1 MRCSRVEQLL
11 PAYLDGDLPDHL
23 YQRVSNHVDQCGR
36 CRTQEA
42 AQHRAMRAL
51 DMGRHPLAIDLWADF
66 SRRLDAEARP
76 QPRWWPQLWQ
86 PGLAT
91 AVAAIVVALVARTA
105 PSLSPVTTA
114 PSLGPQMAQLPVPQA
129 TSRGSI
135 AVEKSVVHAS
145 RSQQGAAAVQPSGA
159 APAKLHPQKAVV
171 TAHPGQREKPATI
184 VIASA
189 RHDDA
194 IGLAKLQ
201 QRSHHPAKRPGEP
214 IPARPD
220 AKLVEPPPAADPA
233 QPTHPLTVAAVP
245 PAGDPL
251 DVAAALVVAQQDA
264 ASEQMQGEL
273 LLLARE
279 VTRVGGEA
287 GSSGSSHD
295 ATGT

>member
-1 MRCSRVEQLL
+1 VEQLL

-23 YQRVSNHVDQCGR
+23 YQRVSDHVEQCGR
-36 CRTQEA
+36 CRAQEA

-51 DMGRHPLAIDLWADF
+51 DMGRRPLAIDLWPDF
-66 SRRLDAEARP
+66 SRRLDADARP
-76 QPRWWPQLWQ
+76 QPRWWRQLWQ
-86 PGLAT
+86 PGLST
-91 AVAAIVVALVARTA
+91 AVAAIVVALVAQTA
-105 PSLSPVTTA
+105 PSPSPVATA
-114 PSLGPQMAQLPVPQA
+114 PALGPQMAQLPVPRA
-129 TSRGSI
+129 ASPRSI
-135 AVEKSVVHAS
+135 AVEKSVVHAAS
-145 RSQQGAAAVQPSGA
+145 PLPHAAAAQPSRA
-159 APAKLHPQKAVV
+159 APAKLHPRTAVV
-171 TAHPGQREKPATI
+171 PAHSGRREKTATI

-189 RHDDA
+189 RYDSLT
-194 IGLAKLQ
+194 GLAELQ
-201 QRSHHPAKRPGEP
+201 KRPHHAAKRLGEP
-214 IPARPD
+214 LPPRPD
-220 AKLVEPPPAADPA
+220 AKMPEALPAADPA
-233 QPTHPLTVAAVP
+233 QPRHLLTVAAVP